1 MIFFSVFGIGMA
13 SYNKIVNPEP
23 IKDGIIVFIVS
34 AIFGLLMLLLSIYQ
48 YFTGRRSSNFAIM
61 CQSVDSRNH
70 FLTSLLVCAGII
82 LSLFAERYA
91 ASWLYYAD
99 AVASIII
106 GCLIFKS
113 GIELLIEL
121 IKPGGEP
128 EHVAHFMQKA
138 QERMRK
144 RMIFDWLSGIL
155 KDNSLSL
162 KEIEERFK
170 TRFCSQPPKIMSLT
184 GFGYWPERSSDF
196 NKCLEYFIK
205 EKKIVKEKGKYIL
218 SSDL

>member
-1 MIFFSVFGIGMA
+1 MIFFSVFGVGMA

-99 AVASIII
+99 AVASIVI
-106 GCLIFKS
+106 GCFIFKS

-121 IKPGGEP
+121 IKPGGKP

-144 RMIFDWLSGIL
+144 KMIFDWLSGIL

-162 KEIEERFK
+162 KELEERFK
-170 TRFCSQPPKIMSLT
+170 TRFCSKPPKIMSLT

-196 NKCLEYFIK
+196 HKYLEYFIK
-205 EKKIVKEKGKYIL
+205 EKKIVKEKSKYML
-218 SSDL
+218 FSDL